1 MRIMATLDSPGSGQ
15 VREGERPGS
24 DAPGL
29 ASGAWWLRR
38 GSASDTVRPL
48 PALDDAARSA
58 TIDFTGTS
66 LQLPDNFNAP
76 FSVAQ
81 AAVLYVF
88 RCLAG
93 SDLPMNDGCM
103 RPLTL
108 IVPEGTML
116 RPATPAAVVAGNVET
131 SQIITDALFGA
142 LEVLAASQGTMN
154 NFTFGNANHQYYET
168 ICGGAGAGDGFSGAS
183 AVQTHMTNSRL
194 TDPEVLETR
203 FPVLVEDFSV
213 RPGSGGAGHW
223 PGGDGVVRRI
233 RFREAMTASLLSGRR
248 LTRPFGL
255 AGGDDALP
263 GAAHVERSDGGIE
276 QLAACARAELQPGDC
291 IVIETPG
298 GGGYGG
304 QE

>member
-1 MRIMATLDSPGSGQ
+1 
-15 VREGERPGS
+15 
-24 DAPGL
+24 
-29 ASGAWWLRR
+29 
-38 GSASDTVRPL
+38 
-48 PALDDAARSA
+48 
-58 TIDFTGTS
+58 
-66 LQLPDNFNAP
+66 
-76 FSVAQ
+76 
-81 AAVLYVF
+81 
-88 RCLAG
+88 
-93 SDLPMNDGCM
+93 
-103 RPLTL
+103 
-108 IVPEGTML
+108 
-116 RPATPAAVVAGNVET
+116 
-131 SQIITDALFGA
+131 
-142 LEVLAASQGTMN
+142 
-154 NFTFGNANHQYYET
+154 
-168 ICGGAGAGDGFSGAS
+168 
-183 AVQTHMTNSRL
+183 MTNSRL

-298 GGGYGG
+298 GGGFGGGYGAIP
-304 QE
+304 